1 MSPRFVCVGCGAEV
15 TAADLAAGSHPFACP
30 RRAESPGVDHLLVR
44 ADTPA
49 PPRSLPP
56 LQPGHDSPF
65 ARYAPLLTAWAEARA
80 AGMSEAELRERIHA
94 LDAAV
99 AAVDGHGFR
108 VSPFRSWPAL
118 ARAAGVEAVWVKD
131 ETGQVSGSHKARHL
145 MGVALHLDVAGV
157 ARARDAGGPPQAV
170 PRLAIASCG
179 NAALAAAVLAAAD
192 GRALDVFIP
201 PDADPAV
208 VRSLGELGADVH
220 VCERAPGQRGDP
232 TYHAF
237 RRAVDDG
244 ALPFCCQGPDC
255 GLTVEGGQ
263 TLAWEMAEV
272 LHAHRFEIV
281 EGHAGVAAPSS
292 ANADA
297 DALGGGPHAGRLDR
311 VFIQVGGGALGS
323 AVRRGLEDAVRFGWL
338 PAMPALHYV
347 QTEGCAPLP
356 RAWDLVSR
364 RAMELLGAPCPPEA
378 QDDTW
383 PARAARLARA
393 DAAEAVAHA
402 MREARARRR
411 SFMWPWEDTPH
422 SLAHGIL
429 DDETYDW
436 AALVEGMLRT
446 GGYPVVVDEPT
457 VAHAARFGGQ
467 QTDIPVTETGAA
479 GLAGLLT
486 LGQRGA
492 LRPTDR
498 VAVVFTGVIRE
509 PILEAAGVRLA

>member
-1 MSPRFVCVGCGAEV
+1 MAPRFVCAGCGAEV
-15 TAADLAAGSHPFACP
+15 TLAAGVHPFACP
-30 RRAESPGVDHLLVR
+30 RRGAMPGVDHLLVR
-44 ADTPA
+44 ADEAPA
-49 PPRSLPP
+49 PAGLPP
-56 LQPGHDSPF
+56 LQPGHDNPF
-65 ARYAPLLTAWAEARA
+65 LRYAPLLTAWAEARA
-80 AGMSEAELRERIHA
+80 AGMDEAELRERVAA

-99 AAVDGHGFR
+99 TEVHGHGFR
-108 VSPFRSWPAL
+108 VTPFRPWPAL

-145 MGVALHLDVAGV
+145 MGVSLHLDVAGV
-157 ARARDAGGPPQAV
+157 ARGRGAAWRPKAV

-208 VRSLGELGADVH
+208 VRALGELGAEVQ
-220 VCERAPGQRGDP
+220 VCEREPGQPGDP
-232 TYHAF
+232 TYRAF
-237 RRAVDDG
+237 RRAVDGG

-263 TLAWEMAEV
+263 TLGWEMAEV
-272 LHAHRFEIV
+272 IRARHLEVVDGGQA
-281 EGHAGVAAPSS
+281 AGP
-292 ANADA
+292 
-297 DALGGGPHAGRLDR
+297 AGRLDR

-338 PAMPALHYV
+338 PAMPQLHYV

-364 RAMELLGAPCPPEA
+364 RVMELLDARCPDEA

-383 PARAARLARA
+383 PARAARLVQP
-393 DAAEAVAHA
+393 DAAPAITQA
-402 MREARARRR
+402 MDEARARRR
-411 SFMWPWEDTPH
+411 AFMWPWEDTPH

-436 AALVEGMLRT
+436 AALVEGMLLT

-457 VAHAARFGGQ
+457 VAHAARFGGRE
-467 QTDIPVTETGAA
+467 TDIPVTETGAA

-486 LGQRGA
+486 LAERGA
-492 LRPTDR
+492 LAPTDR
-498 VAVVFTGVIRE
+498 VAVLFTGVIRE
-509 PILEAAGVRLA
+509 PVLEGACVQLA